1 MSTNVNFAYASATA
15 SGDAAGLT
23 KPLLKVQNDVALT
36 DTRVQGVHATGVG
49 VFTISDAAATKIK
62 FTSVEDAEIY
72 IADSGVRF
80 DGAVTV
86 VFPTTASTVA
96 VQYG

>member
-1 MSTNVNFAYASATA
+1 MATNVNFAYAAATA
-15 SGDAAGLT
+15 TGDAAGLT
-23 KPLLKVQNDVALT
+23 KPLLKAQNDAALT
-36 DTRVQGVHATGVG
+36 DTRIQGVHATGVG
-49 VFTISDAAATKIK
+49 VFTISDETATKIK
-62 FTSVEDAEIY
+62 FNSVADAEIY

-86 VFPTTASTVA
+86 VMPTTASTVA

>member
-1 MSTNVNFAYASATA
+1 M
-15 SGDAAGLT
+15 
-23 KPLLKVQNDVALT
+23 LLL
-36 DTRVQGVHATGVG
+36 GVHATGVG
-49 VFTISDAAATKIK
+49 VFTISDETATKIK
-62 FTSVEDAEIY
+62 FNSVADAEIY

-86 VFPTTASTVA
+86 VMPTTASTVA

>member
-1 MSTNVNFAYASATA
+1 MSTNINYAFAAATA
-15 SGDAAGLT
+15 TGDTAGLT
-23 KPLLKVQNDVALT
+23 KPLLKVQNDAALA
-36 DTRVQGVHATGVG
+36 DTRIQGVHATGVG
-49 VFTISDAAATKIK
+49 VFTISDEAATMIE
-62 FTSVEDAEIY
+62 FSSVADAEIY

-86 VFPTTASTVA
+86 VMPTTASTVA

>member
-1 MSTNVNFAYASATA
+1 MSTNINYAYAAATA
-15 SGDAAGLT
+15 TGDAAGLT
-23 KPLLKVQNDVALT
+23 KPMLKVQDDVSLS
-36 DTRVQGVHATGVG
+36 DTRIQGVHATGVG
-49 VFTISDAAATKIK
+49 VFTISDENATKIK
-62 FTSVEDAEIY
+62 FNSVADAEIY

-86 VFPTTASTVA
+86 VMPTTASTVA